1 MNCNLSFFVI
11 EGDDV
16 GPERALEQVEERR
29 RVFRADRDQVELL
42 CGLRVVEDR
51 QKVVVLERD
60 GQPSQDHRTVTPRR

>member
-1 MNCNLSFFVI
+1 MICNLSFFVI

-16 GPERALEQVEERR
+16 GSERALEQVEECR

-51 QKVVVLERD
+51 QEVVVLERD
-60 GQPSQDHRTVTPRR
+60 GQPSQDYRTVTPRR